1 MAEVQAPGPGL
12 NRKRAV
18 LAVTPFL
25 LLGVGNLV
33 LLLGWGI
40 NPLWG
45 FMILPP
51 ILFISALAWI
61 GFRTGF
67 ISDRTDEPLE

>member
-1 MAEVQAPGPGL
+1 MSEVTAEPHRDRKQA
-12 NRKRAV
+12 A
-18 LAVTPFL
+18 LAVAPFL
-25 LLGVGNLV
+25 LLGLLDVV

-51 ILFISALAWI
+51 ILFVSVLAWL

-67 ISDRTDEPLE
+67 VDQ

>member
-1 MAEVQAPGPGL
+1 MAETEVSGTHRR
-12 NRKRAV
+12 NRKQAA
-18 LAVTPFL
+18 LAVAPFL
-25 LLGVGNLV
+25 LLGLIDVV

-51 ILFISALAWI
+51 ILFVSVLAWL

-67 ISDRTDEPLE
+67 VDGDG